1 MTTSGAIARTAA
13 TALLDALLPPSCG
26 GCGAEGSVLCPACRR
41 SLGERSD
48 EPPGIPLG
56 LPSDVPAPLLQLE
69 WCAAYRGPVRAALRS
84 LKYGGDRRLAG
95 PLGEALARRWAA
107 AGAGGDLLVPVPVHV
122 DRRRQ
127 RGYDQAELLARVAGE
142 RLGLP
147 AVAVLVRQRATVAQ
161 FELDRGARRANVGGA
176 FAVRPGASAAVRDRW
191 IVLVDDVVTTGATL
205 AACAEALLAEG
216 ALGVSA
222 LTVARER

>member
-1 MTTSGAIARTAA
+1 MATALDFARTA
-13 TALLDALLPPSCG
+13 TGTLLDAVLPPSCG
-26 GCGAEGSVLCPACRR
+26 GCGAEGSVLCTACLR
-41 SLGERSD
+41 SLEERSG

-84 LKYGGDRRLAG
+84 LKYAGERRLAG
-95 PLGEALARRWAA
+95 PLGEALARRWSA
-107 AGAGGDLLVPVPVHV
+107 AGAGGELLVPVPVHEE
-122 DRRRQ
+122 RRRQ
-127 RGYDQAELLARVAGE
+127 RGYDQAELLARVASE

-147 AVAVLVRQRATVAQ
+147 GVSALVRQRATVAQ
-161 FELDRGARRANVGGA
+161 FDLDRGARQANVSRA
-176 FAVRPGASAAVRDRW
+176 FAVRPGASAVVRDRW
-191 IVLVDDVVTTGATL
+191 IVLVDDVATTGSTL
-205 AACAEALLAEG
+205 VACAEALLAEG